1 MFFRLVGCSV
11 LCVWLTS
18 ASGQLVNPAPGN
30 PTQTNSPGYALNRFD
45 NAIRTFEKQDSVTG
59 IPGNRIVFIGS
70 SSFAFWQ
77 SMSVDLAP
85 LPVLNRG
92 FGGSTLPEVS
102 HYADRILFPYQPRI
116 IVVYAGENDLNVGP
130 HPQTPEQVAA
140 SFRTFVRGVQRRLP
154 KTIIYFV
161 SMKPSP
167 ARWANWPVTQRGNQL
182 IEAYVKTDKRLRFI
196 DVRPA
201 MLGPDG
207 RPRPE
212 IFKADSLHMNAAGYA
227 VWAGLIKPILLSE
240 TRNKVIRQV

>member
-1 MFFRLVGCSV
+1 MGCSI
-11 LCVWLTS
+11 LCAWLTS
-18 ASGQLVNPAPGN
+18 ASGQLVNPTPGSSA
-30 PTQTNSPGYALNRFD
+30 QTHSLGYALNRFD
-45 NAIRTFEKQDSVTG
+45 SAIRTFEKQDSVAGT
-59 IPGNRIVFIGS
+59 PSNKIVFIGS

-77 SMSVDLAP
+77 SMPADLAP

-130 HPQTPEQVAA
+130 HQQTPEQVAA

-154 KTIIYFV
+154 KTIIYYV

-167 ARWANWPVTQRGNQL
+167 SRWANWPVTQRGNQL

-201 MLGPDG
+201 MLGPNG
-207 RPRPE
+207 RPRSD
-212 IFKADSLHMNAAGYA
+212 IFKSDSLHMNAVGYA
-227 VWAGLIKPILLSE
+227 IWTSLIKPILLSE
-240 TRNKVIRQV
+240 TKNKLTRKVKQAY